1 MWGLL
6 LRHNPVSSVAVF
18 GFLNPII
25 GVILSALLLR
35 EQQSASW
42 GQCAAALA
50 MVSIG
55 IITINRPETK
65 KI

>member
-6 LRHNPVSSVAVF
+6 LRHNPVSGVAVF

-35 EQQSASW
+35 EQQSASCL
-42 GQCAAALA
+42 QCAAALA